1 MRVIKGN
8 QSLTHSPVA
17 YRFINLHLI
26 DYYRYF
32 YKNLHLICYG
42 TISISGL
49 EAWASG
55 NLQEF
60 GKLITGSGLSSI
72 KNYECGMYSLLFH
85 CLKHNYS

>member
-8 QSLTHSPVA
+8 HSLTHSLTLQCV
-17 YRFINLHLI
+17 LQCVL

-32 YKNLHLICYG
+32 YQNLNLICYG
-42 TISISGL
+42 TITISGL

-72 KNYECGMYSLLFH
+72 KNYECGMYALLFH